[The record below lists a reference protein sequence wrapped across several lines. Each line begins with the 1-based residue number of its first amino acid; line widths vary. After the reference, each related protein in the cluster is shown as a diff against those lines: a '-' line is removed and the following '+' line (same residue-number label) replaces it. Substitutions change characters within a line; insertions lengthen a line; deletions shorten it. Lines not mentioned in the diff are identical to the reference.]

1 MSQNKI
7 KVMNR
12 RLDKS
17 ATVLADSFVDFKRRA
32 STALE
37 MSGWL
42 NVRVIKA
49 KGFEDV
55 TVDMVDN
62 NAGTIV
68 TVQSF
73 QYIDFSNSI
82 LIVNLAD
89 KPYSYHGR
97 NIQVVDQGHDN
108 DDIIDIH
115 ES

>member
-42 NVRVIKA
+42 NVR
-49 KGFEDV
+49 FE
-55 TVDMVDN
+55 MS
-62 NAGTIV
+62 GM
-68 TVQSF
+68 SG
-73 QYIDFSNSI
+73 
-82 LIVNLAD
+82 L
-89 KPYSYHGR
+89 
-97 NIQVVDQGHDN
+97 
-108 DDIIDIH
+108 
-115 ES
+115 